1 VDPNSAP
8 EWTNWD
14 TRRSIGTH
22 GCDQS
27 TDTRSVRTPREI
39 GPTGLEVTAVDAST
53 YLRAVTPLE
62 RDLADERILASEQ
75 VRFIDADESAGRR
88 AHLANVRTVGELA
101 AVVDDL
107 PDLGDL
113 RLRRS
118 TAAAPPALY
127 PGPPPGPVPGNAVAT
142 WAPGTVPEQR
152 TVRLPLT
159 SPGREDA
166 PPPDLPY
173 GPYGDQFATADPRVL
188 SHRVVTRVVPTAW
201 GPTWQTVVVSQTNRM
216 AVISLVCGLVALACV
231 ITAPVGVVTGHLA
244 LAQIKRSDLALAQG
258 TVAAVGEQPQQGR
271 GMAIAGLILSYL
283 FVALGLALLVAV
295 IVSVIQQS

>member
-1 VDPNSAP
+1 M
-8 EWTNWD
+8 
-14 TRRSIGTH
+14 
-22 GCDQS
+22 
-27 TDTRSVRTPREI
+27 
-39 GPTGLEVTAVDAST
+39 DAST
-53 YLRAVTPLE
+53 FLRAVTSTE
-62 RDLADERILASEQ
+62 RDLANERIQLSEQ
-75 VRFIDADESAGRR
+75 ARFIDADESAGRR

-113 RLRRS
+113 RARRS
-118 TAAAPPALY
+118 TAAATPPAVY
-127 PGPPPGPVPGNAVAT
+127 PGPPAPVGTSVAA
-142 WAPGTVPEQR
+142 WVPGTVPQQR
-152 TVRLPLT
+152 KLRLPLT

-173 GPYGDQFATADPRVL
+173 GPYGDQFGQADPRVL

-283 FVALGLALLVAV
+283 FVALGLAFLVAI
-295 IVSVIQQS
+295 IVSVIRES